1 MTLLVPLSLTL
12 LLSIPSGFSGGYKV
26 VAVKDGDTVKVEKSG
41 KVQTVRLA
49 CIDAPEKGQL
59 PYGASSFRA
68 LSNYLP
74 VGATVGLRTIAVDK
88 YGRQVSEV
96 FKSNISIN
104 VAMVKSGNAF
114 VYRSFLKNCNVD
126 VYDDA
131 EKIAHTGKLGVW
143 ADSPNG
149 IIRPWVWR
157 RTQTPSPTV
166 TCKSLGSRQ
175 KAIELYN
182 SGHTYLDRNN
192 DGIPCN

>member
-1 MTLLVPLSLTL
+1 MTTLASLSLIL
-12 LLSIPSGFSGGYKV
+12 LLSIPSGFSGGYTV

-59 PYGASSFRA
+59 PYGASSFSA

-74 VGATVGLRTIAVDK
+74 VGAIVGLRTIAVDK

-96 FKSNISIN
+96 FKSGMSVN
-104 VAMVKSGNAF
+104 VEMVKTGNAF

-126 VYDDA
+126 VYNGA
-131 EKIAHTGKLGVW
+131 EKLAHTGRLGVW

-157 RTQTPSPTV
+157 HAQTTSPTV

-182 SGHTYLDRNN
+182 AGHTYLDRNN